1 MIQKLDHKN
10 KLIAAQIRAVFQVS
24 YRVEA
29 ALLKAV
35 IFAPL
40 QRSLKDF
47 MHSETEFY
55 GFLKEQELAA
65 VIEVKREPTSTH
77 IQSLVVDPRFFR
89 QGIASALLVFVLNSY
104 NTRTFTVETG
114 LANAPATKLYKR
126 FQFKEVSQYDT
137 DHGIRKI
144 RFEKKITTYI

>member
-35 IFAPL
+35 IFPPL

-55 GFLKEQELAA
+55 GFLKEQELA
-65 VIEVKREPTSTH
+65 
-77 IQSLVVDPRFFR
+77 
-89 QGIASALLVFVLNSY
+89 VL
-104 NTRTFTVETG
+104 F
-114 LANAPATKLYKR
+114 
-126 FQFKEVSQYDT
+126 
-137 DHGIRKI
+137 
-144 RFEKKITTYI
+144 